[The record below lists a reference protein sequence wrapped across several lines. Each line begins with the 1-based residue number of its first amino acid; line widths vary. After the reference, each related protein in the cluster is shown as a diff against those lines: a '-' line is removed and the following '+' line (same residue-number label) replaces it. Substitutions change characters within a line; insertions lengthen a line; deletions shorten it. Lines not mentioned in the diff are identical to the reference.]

1 MLSVLRRR
9 NFALL
14 WFGQLISTIGDLV
27 LIVALPFYVYQLSGS
42 VLQTGLMFIV
52 ETLPR
57 IFFGSLAGVFVD
69 RWNRRLTMIVADTAR
84 AAILLL
90 LLFVHAK
97 DLLWLVYVVACIQT
111 IVGLFFNPA
120 YYAITPSLVDEE
132 QLTAANSLEAFSDAI
147 TRFIGPPLGGIL
159 FGLLGLVSVV
169 ALDSASFLFSALM
182 ILLIVLPKPVATEKV
197 KAEAPDGSLW
207 TKVWREWLDGL
218 KTVREDRVVTAIF
231 ATMGTFMLAQGI
243 INVVLLVFV
252 KVVLKGDASTYGWLI
267 TTQGIGTLI
276 GSLVAARASKLVPPG
291 YLLFICLGTGGV
303 LFLLFFNFPSF
314 LLGLLLIPIIGV
326 VAIIAFVT
334 IQTLLQKVVTD
345 KYRGRVFGAYGT
357 TISLAMLFGMLIASS
372 TGDWLGAT
380 LLLDGAGGLILLG
393 SLIALIMLRNHKESV
408 QQAES

>member
-1 MLSVLRRR
+1 MLTVLRRR

-69 RWNRRLTMIVADTAR
+69 RWNRRLTMIVSDTAR

-97 DLLWLVYVVACIQT
+97 EMLWLVYVVACVQT

-159 FGLLGLVSVV
+159 FGLLGLASVV

-182 ILLIVLPKPVATEKV
+182 ILCIVLPRPVATEAEKV
-197 KAEAPDGSLW
+197 ETEAPTGSLW

-218 KTVREDRVVTAIF
+218 RAVREDRVVTSIF
-231 ATMGTFMLAQGI
+231 ATMGAFMLAQGI

-267 TTQGIGTLI
+267 TTQGIGTLL
-276 GSLVAARASKLVPPG
+276 GSLVATRVSKLLHPA
-291 YLLFICLGTGGV
+291 YLLFICLGIGGT

-326 VAIIAFVT
+326 AAIIALVT

-357 TISLAMLFGMLIASS
+357 TVALAMLLGMLIASS

-393 SLIALIMLRNHKESV
+393 SLIALIMLRNHKVSV
-408 QQAES
+408 QQA

>member
-1 MLSVLRRR
+1 MLTVLRRR

-14 WFGQLISTIGDLV
+14 WLGQLISTIGDLV

-69 RWNRRLTMIVADTAR
+69 RWNRRLTMLFSDIAR

-111 IVGLFFNPA
+111 IAGLFFNPA
-120 YYAITPSLVDEE
+120 YYALTPSLVDEE
-132 QLTAANSLEAFSDAI
+132 QLPAANALEAFSDAI

-159 FGLLGLVSVV
+159 FGLLGLTSIV

-182 ILLIVLPKPVATEKV
+182 ILLMVLPTPAAAQKV
-197 KAEAPDGSLW
+197 EVETPGPMW
-207 TKVWREWLDGL
+207 IKVWREWLDGL
-218 KTVREDRVVTAIF
+218 KTVREDRVVMAIF
-231 ATMGTFMLAQGI
+231 ATMGAFMLAQGI

-252 KVVLKGDASTYGWLI
+252 KVILKGDASTYGWLI

-276 GSLVAARASKLVPPG
+276 GSLIAARASKLVAPG
-291 YLLFICLGTGGV
+291 YLLFICLATGGMF
-303 LFLLFFNFPSF
+303 FLLFLNFPSF
-314 LLGLLLIPIIGV
+314 LLGLLLIPIIGIG
-326 VAIIAFVT
+326 AIIALIT
-334 IQTLLQKVVTD
+334 IQTLLQNVVTD
-345 KYRGRVFGAYGT
+345 KYRGRVFGAYST
-357 TISLAMLFGMLIASS
+357 TIALALLLGMLIASS
-372 TGDWLGAT
+372 TGDWLGAPP
-380 LLLDGAGGLILLG
+380 LLDGAGGLILLG
-393 SLIALIMLRNHKESV
+393 SLLALITLRHIKLHV
-408 QQAES
+408 